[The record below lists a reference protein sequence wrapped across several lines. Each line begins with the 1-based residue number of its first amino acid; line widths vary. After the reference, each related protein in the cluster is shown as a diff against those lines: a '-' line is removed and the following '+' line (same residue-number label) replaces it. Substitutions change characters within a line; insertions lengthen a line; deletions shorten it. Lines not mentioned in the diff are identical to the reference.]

1 MPSKTF
7 RVGKWMNSHHRM
19 ARSVMDILEGRNP
32 EYELVPGPQARL
44 YLEMAMDAHAYHI
57 ADTRIYFPLDD
68 ANNPFDTWTA

>member
-32 EYELVPGPQARL
+32 EYELVQGSQARL
-44 YLEMAMDAHAYHI
+44 YLEMAMAA
-57 ADTRIYFPLDD
+57 RIYFPLKDT
-68 ANNPFDTWTA
+68 NNPFDSSSA